1 MMKAEVQAAMYK
13 VIGVILLVV
22 GVFLLVQ
29 GHDLSRSFF
38 SQIQSLTV
46 GSQPAKVTYFYLAGA
61 LCCAVG
67 LVVFFR
73 SDKK

>member
-1 MMKAEVQAAMYK
+1 
-13 VIGVILLVV
+13 V

-38 SQIQSLTV
+38 AHFHSLAV
-46 GSQPAKVTYFYLAGA
+46 GAQPAKVTYFYLAGT

-67 LVVFFR
+67 LVEFFR
-73 SDKK
+73 PDKK

>member
-1 MMKAEVQAAMYK
+1 M
-13 VIGVILLVV
+13 VV

-38 SQIQSLTV
+38 AHFHSLAV
-46 GSQPAKVTYFYLAGA
+46 GAQPAKVTYFYLAGT

-67 LVVFFR
+67 LVEFFR
-73 SDKK
+73 PDKK